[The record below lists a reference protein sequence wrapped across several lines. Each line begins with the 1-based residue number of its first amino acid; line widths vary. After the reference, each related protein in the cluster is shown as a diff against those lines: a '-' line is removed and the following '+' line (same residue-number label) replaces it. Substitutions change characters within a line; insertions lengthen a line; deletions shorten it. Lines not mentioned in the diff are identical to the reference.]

1 MKWSIE
7 YTSQY
12 ALVRYVFHKV
22 AIRKG
27 PVYLRLGFNSLIHRS
42 TAYNTTTGPA
52 MGHQY

>member
-12 ALVRYVFHKV
+12 ALVRYVFHKA

-27 PVYLRLGFNSLIHRS
+27 PVHLRRGLNSLIPRS
-42 TAYNTTTGPA
+42 KAYNTTTGPA